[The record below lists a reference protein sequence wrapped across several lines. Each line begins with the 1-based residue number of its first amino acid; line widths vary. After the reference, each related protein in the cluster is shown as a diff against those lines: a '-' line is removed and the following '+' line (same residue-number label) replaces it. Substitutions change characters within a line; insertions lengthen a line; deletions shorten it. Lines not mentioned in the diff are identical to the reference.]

1 MKLQMG
7 IIKIE
12 IKIPE
17 LVKAVESFKSNRLG
31 ALEHLTEEIK
41 NGVGDLY
48 NQLLKT
54 EMEIFLGH
62 PDEVDNK
69 RNGYQERE
77 YALKGVGCIRI
88 RMPVDRKR
96 RFKSAIVPA
105 REQIDSRLR
114 EDMAVLHLA
123 GLSNRVLALIS
134 KRVL

>member
-17 LVKAVESFKSNRLG
+17 LVKAVESFKSNRLE

-77 YALKGVGCIRI
+77 YALKGVGCVRI

-105 REQIDSRLR
+105 EKFHKTGSSQFQNWEPVDFTIGS
-114 EDMAVLHLA
+114 H
-123 GLSNRVLALIS
+123 LIS
-134 KRVL
+134 